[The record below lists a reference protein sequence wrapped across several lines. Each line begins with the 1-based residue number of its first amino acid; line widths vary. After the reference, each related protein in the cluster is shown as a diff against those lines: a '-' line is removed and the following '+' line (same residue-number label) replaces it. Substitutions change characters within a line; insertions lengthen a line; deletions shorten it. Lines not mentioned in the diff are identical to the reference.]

1 MQRYL
6 KSRNSKQ
13 KSLDEEETR
22 HYLKQVVDGMI
33 YLHSYGILHRD
44 LTLSNLLLTK
54 EMNVKIADFGLATQL
69 NIPDEKHFTM
79 CGTPNF
85 ISPEIA
91 SRNAHGLEADV
102 WSLGCMMY
110 TFLTGRPPFDTDG
123 IRNTLNKVVHAE
135 YEMPAYISLEA
146 QDLISCLLKKNPLDR
161 IPLNKVLEHPFMTK
175 KHSTTTSA
183 ATTTP
188 LMPHLGING
197 VGSQCFK
204 PIVSFNESMDSGR
217 GTMTSATPSNN
228 SRSTTTTTT
237 SSQQQ
242 QNFLRNRNVQETNLA
257 TLQSGQEEDF
267 SCHASDTTKNS
278 TRNNN
283 TNTNDTTNDTTTSS
297 ASLFMNQQGFQAI
310 KNTKLGASEASS
322 EDTKNLYYNRFIKQ
336 QSSLPTPPV
345 PPSPPVKLSSYSPTK
360 QKPLSQ
366 QQQQQQQLIS
376 SSSTSLSTATS
387 SNSNNWQGNNSS
399 SSIQNQSAQL
409 LLSRSN
415 VHLNSSSNNGG
426 NYPIDANN
434 YNYSNNTNTS
444 NGKHFIETATSGGAP
459 VILNNRING
468 SYTGSGGVGGGGGGY
483 NISRKNSI
491 IPSAIS
497 LENIN
502 SASSLTDAEHMPTSI
517 SPSPIFYKQNQHLNH
532 QANINGHQSHA
543 LQYQSDDSSSYPLSS
558 SASKHTSALKK
569 KHRKKTE
576 EVNDVVQKPI
586 VQNTVSPLKT
596 GATLLRPTRQAS
608 KNAVVSV

>member
-135 YEMPAYISLEA
+135 YEMPSYISVEA

-175 KHSTTTSA
+175 KHA
-183 ATTTP
+183 ATTATP
-188 LMPHLGING
+188 LLTPQQLGG
-197 VGSQCFK
+197 GSQCFK

-217 GTMTSATPSNN
+217 GTMNSTAPSNN
-228 SRSTTTTTT
+228 STRST
-237 SSQQQ
+237 SSAGGNSQQN
-242 QNFLRNRNVQETNLA
+242 NFLRSRNTQETNLA

-267 SCHASDTTKNS
+267 STLADT

-283 TNTNDTTNDTTTSS
+283 TTTTNNNDSANETATTS
-297 ASLFMNQQGFQAI
+297 SLFMNHQGFQSI
-310 KNTKLGASEASS
+310 KNGKLAIETSND
-322 EDTKNLYYNRFIKQ
+322 DTKNLYYNRFIKQ
-336 QSSLPTPPV
+336 QQQQQQQNSIPLQV

-360 QKPLSQ
+360 QKPLSH
-366 QQQQQQQLIS
+366 QQQQQLIS

-415 VHLNSSSNNGG
+415 VHLNSNVTNV
-426 NYPIDANN
+426 NVYA
-434 YNYSNNTNTS
+434 NNTNSNTS
-444 NGKHFIETATSGGAP
+444 STVNGKNFDFTTQNP
-459 VILNNRING
+459 RLNG
-468 SYTGSGGVGGGGGGY
+468 SQIGTGVGGGFG
-483 NISRKNSI
+483 NSVSRKNSI
-491 IPSAIS
+491 IPSAVS

-517 SPSPIFYKQNQHLNH
+517 SPSPNFYKQQQQHHYSTTN
-532 QANINGHQSHA
+532 ATTNNNGHA
-543 LQYQSDDSSSYPLSS
+543 LQYQSDDSS

-569 KHRKKTE
+569 KQRKKTE
-576 EVNDVVQKPI
+576 EVNEIAQKPI
-586 VQNTVSPLKT
+586 QNTVSPLKT

-608 KNAVVSV
+608 KNAVVS

>member
-1 MQRYL
+1 
-6 KSRNSKQ
+6 
-13 KSLDEEETR
+13 
-22 HYLKQVVDGMI
+22 
-33 YLHSYGILHRD
+33 
-44 LTLSNLLLTK
+44 
-54 EMNVKIADFGLATQL
+54 
-69 NIPDEKHFTM
+69 
-79 CGTPNF
+79 
-85 ISPEIA
+85 
-91 SRNAHGLEADV
+91 
-102 WSLGCMMY
+102 
-110 TFLTGRPPFDTDG
+110 
-123 IRNTLNKVVHAE
+123 
-135 YEMPAYISLEA
+135 MPAYISLEA

-175 KHSTTTSA
+175 KHSTNT

-228 SRSTTTTTT
+228 SRSTTTTT

-267 SCHASDTTKNS
+267 SCHAGDSTNNS

-283 TNTNDTTNDTTTSS
+283 TNTNSNDTTNDTTTSS
-297 ASLFMNQQGFQAI
+297 ASLFMNQQQGFQAI
-310 KNTKLGASEASS
+310 KNTKLAAASEAPS

-360 QKPLSQ
+360 QKPLSQQ

-426 NYPIDANN
+426 NYPMDANN
-434 YNYSNNTNTS
+434 YNYSNNTS
-444 NGKHFIETATSGGAP
+444 NGKHFIETATSGVAP
-459 VILNNRING
+459 VVLNNRLNG
-468 SYTGSGGVGGGGGGY
+468 SHTGGGVGGGGGGY

-532 QANINGHQSHA
+532 QANLNGHHSHA

-569 KHRKKTE
+569 KQRKKTE
-576 EVNDVVQKPI
+576 EVNDVVQKPL

-608 KNAVVSV
+608 KNAVVSFQIIP